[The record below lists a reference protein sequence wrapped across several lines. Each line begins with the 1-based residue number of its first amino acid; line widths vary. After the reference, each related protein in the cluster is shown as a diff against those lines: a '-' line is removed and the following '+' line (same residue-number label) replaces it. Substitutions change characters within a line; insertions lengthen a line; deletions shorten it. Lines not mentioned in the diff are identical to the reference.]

1 MIPIFFTRY
10 KKAPLATCV
19 SFLSTA
25 FYAIAAYMVLAYIL
39 NWDGL
44 RDGASAVEIILLAVV
59 FVAVGFGLMKL
70 AEWLALRKQKKL
82 AEKEAASGSA
92 STVASRTAETTVT
105 SRKTEKSPETYW
117 TCAVCGTRVSQ
128 TAAYCTHCG
137 ASRDGRI
144 PGTSKVTATT
154 THSTPPAS
162 TGMDSS
168 LWETPT
174 DF

>member
-1 MIPIFFTRY
+1 MIPIIFTRY
-10 KKAPLATCV
+10 KKAPLATCI

-25 FYAIAAYMVLAYIL
+25 FYAIAAYLVLAYIL

-44 RDGASAVEIILLAVV
+44 RDGTSVVEIILLAVV
-59 FVAVGFGLMKL
+59 FAAVGFGLMKL

-82 AEKEAASGSA
+82 AEKEAMAGSA
-92 STVASRTAETTVT
+92 STVTPRPAETTVT
-105 SRKTEKSPETYW
+105 SRRVEKTPETYW
-117 TCAVCGTRVSQ
+117 TCAVCGTRVLQ

-144 PGTSKVTATT
+144 PVTPKVTT

-162 TGMDSS
+162 SGMDSS

>member
-39 NWDGL
+39 NRDGL
-44 RDGASAVEIILLAVV
+44 RDGTSVVEIILLAVV

-117 TCAVCGTRVSQ
+117 TCAVCGTRVRQ
-128 TAAYCTHCG
+128 TAACCTHCG